1 MALNIPAWFII
12 FSIFIL
18 VLFIF
23 YVSNMRVVRE
33 NTRLSIYRLGRY
45 IGDKGPGMV
54 FVIPLIDRVI
64 VKELNGADKTPST
77 QFAGAVGETRTTVYT
92 SGKVS
97 LMGEEWDAV
106 SQSPISAGQRV
117 RVVRMIVEVEKE

>member
-18 VLFIF
+18 VLFIL

-54 FVIPLIDRVI
+54 FVIPLIDRVE
-64 VKELNGADKTPST
+64 VKELRGVDKTPST
-77 QFAGAVGETRTTVYT
+77 QFTGAVGETRTTVYT

>member
-1 MALNIPAWFII
+1 MALNIPPWLIF
-12 FSIFIL
+12 FSILVFVVFIL
-18 VLFIF
+18 
-23 YVSNMRVVRE
+23 YVSNLRVVRE
-33 NTRLSIYRLGRY
+33 NTRLSVYRFGRY

-54 FVIPLIDRVI
+54 FVIPLIDRVE
-64 VKELNGADKTPST
+64 VNELNGVDKTPST
-77 QFAGAVGETRTTVYT
+77 QFRGVVGETRTTVYT
-92 SGKVS
+92 NGKVS

>member
-1 MALNIPAWFII
+1 MALNIPPWLIF
-12 FSIFIL
+12 FSILVFVVFIL
-18 VLFIF
+18 
-23 YVSNMRVVRE
+23 YVSNLRVVRE
-33 NTRLSIYRLGRY
+33 NTRLSVYRLGRY

-54 FVIPLIDRVI
+54 FVIPLIDRVE
-64 VKELNGADKTPST
+64 VKELNGVDKTPST
-77 QFAGAVGETRTTVYT
+77 QFTGVVGETRTTVYT
-92 SGKVS
+92 NGKVS

>member
-1 MALNIPAWFII
+1 
-12 FSIFIL
+12 
-18 VLFIF
+18 
-23 YVSNMRVVRE
+23 MRVVRE

-54 FVIPLIDRVI
+54 FVFPLIDRVE
-64 VKELNGADKTPST
+64 VKELTGVEKTPST
-77 QFAGAVGETRTTVYT
+77 QFVGVVGETRTTVYM